1 MADQSLSFGP
11 FQLFPARAVL
21 LRDGASVR
29 LSSRALAILSALA
42 ERGGD
47 IVSNAELMA
56 RAWPGAVVD
65 DTTLRVHLLALRKVL
80 RHGEVGEAGGA
91 GVCIA
96 NVSGRGY
103 RLLMPV
109 SRQPADSACAQPAPP
124 FPPAPLRPPRPITRL
139 IGREPAVG
147 AVARELSRRRLVTV
161 VGGGGVGKTSVAL
174 AAAQRL
180 AGHFADGA
188 GFVDLSAL
196 APAAPLADALAATLG
211 LDTPGGAA
219 GPALFDYLDHKH
231 MLILLDN
238 CEHVVAEAATLA
250 EALLMRCGGVRLLT
264 TSREPLGA
272 EGEWLYRLAPLDV
285 PPPDARAVQAYPA
298 AQLFLERA
306 GAAFGYTLDDADAPA
321 LASVCRQLDGLPLAL
336 ELAATRLDLFDLPGL
351 AAQLGDSLALLTRGR
366 RTAQARH
373 RTLRA
378 TLDWSYD
385 LLPEEERV
393 LLRRLGVFGTPFSA
407 AAAVAVAGAAPL
419 DEAAVLAGL
428 QNLAAKSL
436 LQLSCADGGIAYRLP
451 GVTRAY
457 AYERLAASG
466 DGGDSQR
473 RYLAYG

>member
-1 MADQSLSFGP
+1 MADQSISFGP

-21 LRDGASVR
+21 LRGGAPVR
-29 LSSRALAILSALA
+29 LSSRALAILTALA

-47 IVSNAELMA
+47 IVSSAELMA
-56 RAWPGAVVD
+56 RVWPGAVVD
-65 DTTLRVHLLALRKVL
+65 DTTLRVHLVALRKAL
-80 RHGEVGEAGGA
+80 RDGGDGGA
-91 GVCIA
+91 GADGVCIA

-109 SRQPADSACAQPAPP
+109 SRLPADAAGAAGAPP
-124 FPPAPLRPPRPITRL
+124 SLPRLPRPITRL

-147 AVARELSRRRLVTV
+147 AVVRELSRRRLVTL

-174 AAAQRL
+174 AAAQQL
-180 AGHFADGA
+180 AGRFPDGA
-188 GFVDLSAL
+188 GFVDLSAV
-196 APAAPLADALAATLG
+196 APAAPLAAALADALG
-211 LDTPGGAA
+211 LDQPA
-219 GPALFDYLDHKH
+219 GTALFDYLDRKD

-238 CEHVVAEAATLA
+238 CEHVVAQAAALA
-250 EALLMRCGGVRLLT
+250 EALLRRCGGVRLLA

-285 PPPDARAVQAYPA
+285 PPAGAAPPTARAVQAYPA

-306 GAAFGYTLDDADAPA
+306 HAAFGYTLADADAA
-321 LASVCRQLDGLPLAL
+321 VLASVCRQLDGLPLAL
-336 ELAATRLDLFDLPGL
+336 ELAAARLDLFDLRGL

-378 TLDWSYD
+378 TLDWSHD
-385 LLPEEERV
+385 LLADEEKV
-393 LLRRLGVFGTPFSA
+393 LLRRLGVFDAAFSA
-407 AAAVAVAGAAPL
+407 EAAVAVAGAAPL
-419 DEAAVLAGL
+419 NEAAVLAGL

-436 LQLSCADGGIAYRLP
+436 LQLSGAGGGLAYRLLD
-451 GVTRAY
+451 VTRAY
-457 AYERLAASG
+457 ANERLAASG
-466 DGGDSQR
+466 DAGDSRR

>member
-65 DTTLRVHLLALRKVL
+65 DTTLRVHLVALRKVL
-80 RHGEVGEAGGA
+80 RHGEVGAAGGA

-109 SRQPADSACAQPAPP
+109 SGQPADSACAQPAPP

-161 VGGGGVGKTSVAL
+161 VGGGGVGKTSVA
-174 AAAQRL
+174 
-180 AGHFADGA
+180 
-188 GFVDLSAL
+188 
-196 APAAPLADALAATLG
+196 LADALAATLG

-285 PPPDARAVQAYPA
+285 PPPGARAVQAYPA

-385 LLPEEERV
+385 LLQEQERL

>member
-80 RHGEVGEAGGA
+80 RHGEVGAAGGA

-109 SRQPADSACAQPAPP
+109 PGQPADSACAQPAPP

-180 AGHFADGA
+180 AGRFADGV
-188 GFVDLSAL
+188 GFVDLSGV
-196 APAAPLADALAATLG
+196 APAMPLADALTAAFG
-211 LDTPGGAA
+211 FDVPGGA
-219 GPALFDYLDHKH
+219 GPALFDYLARKD
-231 MLILLDN
+231 MLIVLDN
-238 CEHVVAEAATLA
+238 CEHVVAQAAALV
-250 EALLMRCGGVRLLT
+250 EALLMRCGGVRLLA

-285 PPPDARAVQAYPA
+285 PPAGAAPPTARAVQAYPA

-306 GAAFGYTLDDADAPA
+306 
-321 LASVCRQLDGLPLAL
+321 
-336 ELAATRLDLFDLPGL
+336 
-351 AAQLGDSLALLTRGR
+351 
-366 RTAQARH
+366 H
-373 RTLRA
+373 
-378 TLDWSYD
+378 
-385 LLPEEERV
+385 
-393 LLRRLGVFGTPFSA
+393 
-407 AAAVAVAGAAPL
+407 
-419 DEAAVLAGL
+419 
-428 QNLAAKSL
+428 
-436 LQLSCADGGIAYRLP
+436 
-451 GVTRAY
+451 
-457 AYERLAASG
+457 
-466 DGGDSQR
+466 
-473 RYLAYG
+473 

>member
-21 LRDGASVR
+21 LRGGAPVR
-29 LSSRALAILSALA
+29 LSSRALAILTALA

-47 IVSNAELMA
+47 IVSSAELMA
-56 RAWPGAVVD
+56 RVWPGAVVD
-65 DTTLRVHLLALRKVL
+65 DTTLRVHLVALRKAL
-80 RHGEVGEAGGA
+80 RHGEGGQGA
-91 GVCIA
+91 DCACIA

-109 SRQPADSACAQPAPP
+109 SRQPADAACAAAPP
-124 FPPAPLRPPRPITRL
+124 PTLPRPITRL

-147 AVARELSRRRLVTV
+147 AVVRELSRRRLVTL

-180 AGHFADGA
+180 AGRFADGA
-188 GFVDLSAL
+188 GFVDLSGV
-196 APAAPLADALAATLG
+196 APAAPLADALAVSFG
-211 LDTPGGAA
+211 LYPPGGAA
-219 GPALFDYLDHKH
+219 GPALLDYLYHKH

-238 CEHVVAEAATLA
+238 CEHVVAEAAALA

-366 RTAQARH
+366 RMAQARH

-385 LLPEEERV
+385 LLPEQERV

-407 AAAVAVAGAAPL
+407 DAAVAVAGAAPL

>member
-1 MADQSLSFGP
+1 MAEQSLSFGP

-21 LRDGASVR
+21 LHGGAAVR
-29 LSSRALAILSALA
+29 LSNRALAILTALA

-47 IVSNAELMA
+47 IVSSAELMA
-56 RAWPGAVVD
+56 RVWPGAVVD
-65 DTTLRVHLLALRKVL
+65 DTTLRVHLVALRKAL
-80 RHGEVGEAGGA
+80 RHGEGGQGA
-91 GVCIA
+91 DCACIA

-109 SRQPADSACAQPAPP
+109 SRQPADAACAAAPP
-124 FPPAPLRPPRPITRL
+124 PTLPRPITRL

-147 AVARELSRRRLVTV
+147 AVVRELSRRRLVTL

-180 AGHFADGA
+180 AGRFADGA
-188 GFVDLSAL
+188 GFVDLSGV
-196 APAAPLADALAATLG
+196 APAAPLADALAAGFGFEL
-211 LDTPGGAA
+211 PGGA
-219 GPALFDYLDHKH
+219 GPALFDFLARKD
-231 MLILLDN
+231 MLVVLDN
-238 CEHVVAEAATLA
+238 CEHVVAQAAALA
-250 EALLMRCGGVRLLT
+250 EALLMRCGGVRLLA

-285 PPPDARAVQAYPA
+285 PPAGAAPPTARAVQAYPA

-306 GAAFGYTLDDADAPA
+306 HAAFGYTLADADAA
-321 LASVCRQLDGLPLAL
+321 VLASVCRQLDGLPLAL
-336 ELAATRLDLFDLPGL
+336 ELAAARLDLFDLRGL

-385 LLPEEERV
+385 LLADEEKL
-393 LLRRLGVFGTPFSA
+393 LLRRLGVFDAAFSA
-407 AAAVAVAGAAPL
+407 DAAVAVAGAAPL
-419 DEAAVLAGL
+419 CEAAVLAGL

-436 LQLSCADGGIAYRLP
+436 LQLSGAGGGIAYRLLD
-451 GVTRAY
+451 VMRAY
-457 AYERLAASG
+457 ANERLAASA
-466 DGGDSQR
+466 DGGDSRR
-473 RYLAYG
+473 RYLAHG